1 MLVYAVVG
9 YITTLHETVT
19 VAGEILSGGSIYI
32 RRGTKGR
39 KENAPKQILG
49 ENLSFFTR
57 NNFLVFEIES
67 EQRANTL
74 VTFCTCISLTSVGL
88 MLTITVPYVG
98 DNQFPFIVFSP
109 SVQSEMRNW
118 NNGGYSVRMLVVEY
132 MTLSEIV
139 VQRDDQQVE

>member
-1 MLVYAVVG
+1 MG
-9 YITTLHETVT
+9 
-19 VAGEILSGGSIYI
+19 
-32 RRGTKGR
+32 RGDDFHLRSTHR
-39 KENAPKQILG
+39 
-49 ENLSFFTR
+49 FTR
-57 NNFLVFEIES
+57 LQTIVVDNPLFMLTFVEEQKEGKKMRLNRCRRKSFLPFVLSVGFEIES

-109 SVQSEMRNW
+109 LVQSETRNW
-118 NNGGYSVRMLVVEY
+118 NNGGYSVRMLVAEY